1 MFLLSTRLLNFL
13 VAISA
18 LILILTGIL
27 YFQNRLGMAPC
38 PLCIFQRIA
47 FMGVALFCLAAA
59 IHNPG
64 ARGIRIYSSLAFVSA
79 SIGAGIAARHVY
91 LQGRPSDMMPS
102 CGPDLS
108 YMMQNFPLQEVFNT
122 VFRGSG
128 DCADLHWAF
137 LGLTIPGWALVWFV
151 GFMVVTGLLVWKP
164 DAVSALQNKWAGRKL
179 P

>member
-13 VAISA
+13 VALSA

-38 PLCIFQRIA
+38 PLCIFQRMA
-47 FMGVALFCLAAA
+47 FMGVALFCLLAA

-64 ARGIRIYSSLAFVSA
+64 SRGIRVYGGLAFVSA
-79 SIGAGIAARHVY
+79 AAGAAIAARHTF

-108 YMMQNFPLQEVFNT
+108 YMMRNFPLQDVINT

-128 DCADLHWAF
+128 DCADLHWDL
-137 LGLTIPGWALVWFV
+137 LGLSIPGWALVWFV
-151 GFMVVTGLLVWKP
+151 GFMVVTGVLTWKP
-164 DAVSALQNKWAGRKL
+164 NAVEALKQKWSKR
-179 P
+179 

>member
-1 MFLLSTRLLNFL
+1 MFLLTTRVLNFII
-13 VAISA
+13 AMSA

-47 FMGVALFCLAAA
+47 FMGVVVFCLAAA

-64 ARGIRIYSSLAFVSA
+64 PRGVRVYGGLALLSA
-79 SIGAGIAARHVY
+79 IIGAGIAARHVY

-108 YMMQNFPLQEVFNT
+108 YMMQNFPLQDVINT

-128 DCADLHWAF
+128 DCADLHWSF
-137 LGLTIPGWALVWFV
+137 LGLSIPGWALVWFLGYV
-151 GFMVVTGLLVWKP
+151 VVLGFLMWQP
-164 DAVSALQNKWAGRKL
+164 DIMSKLRQRLQAQ
-179 P
+179 